1 MGIAGMGVPNWT
13 VGGSFFGLEGVTEKY
28 VVCFLVYLFL
38 GFFIKNGGMCNN
50 YKKRIVTSFLCVF
63 MVEKGMCELGVLDSC
78 QTHYSLS
85 NF

>member
-38 GFFIKNGGMCNN
+38 GFF
-50 YKKRIVTSFLCVF
+50 Y
-63 MVEKGMCELGVLDSC
+63 
-78 QTHYSLS
+78 
-85 NF
+85 